1 MRSTCIQSATFAA
14 YAAALAFLGS
24 AVVAQATVINTT
36 NPAEIAAFKS
46 GATVQT
52 FDSIAGVTPVA
63 ISDYN
68 PLDITLNTGAHFNK
82 DAAQT
87 PFYNSGGANP
97 LDPASNPGVPIGI
110 VTPTGAIAGDKASGN
125 NVAGPIGVVV
135 PPFTLFEGGAFIEV
149 IFPTLVSKVGLF
161 VAHGSIQM
169 FLKDSA
175 GNNLLTGDVS
185 TSGSTGQFIGIDR
198 GTADIGGVTLGFGA
212 FTIDDFTFGGATG
225 GSGGGNTVPDTG
237 SALNLAL
244 AGAFLALARWRM
256 RKA

>member
-1 MRSTCIQSATFAA
+1 MRSTCVQSATFAA
-14 YAAALAFLGS
+14 FSAALAFLAS
-24 AVVAQATVINTT
+24 AVVARATVINTT

-63 ISDYN
+63 ITDYN
-68 PLDITLNTGAHFNK
+68 PLDITLNTGAHFTK
-82 DAAQT
+82 DATQT

-97 LDPASNPGVPIGI
+97 LDPVSTPGVPVGI
-110 VTPTGAIAGDKASGN
+110 VTPTGGIAGDKLSGN
-125 NVAGPIGVVV
+125 NVAGPLGVVV

-175 GNNLLTGDVS
+175 GNNLVTGDVS
-185 TSGSTGQFIGIDR
+185 TSGSAGQFIGIDR
-198 GTADIGGVTLGFGA
+198 GTADIGGLTLGFGA
-212 FTIDDFTFGGATG
+212 FTIDDLTFGGAG
-225 GSGGGNTVPDTG
+225 AGGGNAVPDTG
-237 SALNLAL
+237 SAFNLAL
-244 AGAFLALARWRM
+244 AGAFIALACWRM